1 MGAQESEYMELHR
14 KYQPR
19 TWDDFVGQ
27 DEIVAVLKQHV
38 IMGKHVQGRLFQ
50 GKAGTGKSSMVRV
63 FTKAMNC
70 SGRPEDSADPC
81 MVCDSCLT
89 FDANE
94 DGGMAYFN
102 ASDLDGVEAVRQI
115 ISSGRIQ
122 QNIKRPF
129 IVIDECHALSP
140 QAWRVF
146 LSYLD
151 NKDDLNLTPI
161 IFCTTDYRR
170 ITEPIDTRVQT
181 YKFKN
186 IKLATLKQYIRKIAA
201 AEELDI
207 TDAGVDWCAKNAG
220 GSARGALKR
229 IEEYMRN
236 PDIYN
241 QEESTATL
249 LLRNLVLGNLK
260 KLSVELE
267 SLGEIDGALRSGTET
282 SIALLT
288 NYLMFCDN
296 AEIDDSELPFDDIAK
311 RELAIN
317 RMGQT
322 LSIDLL
328 MQVLAI
334 LTSAFEGYVSFS
346 DEELIFKIAWV
357 RATALVD
364 KEVNSSWEPNGRR
377 FKRRKD

>member
-1 MGAQESEYMELHR
+1 MSAQESEYMELHR

-19 TWDDFVGQ
+19 AWGDFVGQ
-27 DEIVAVLKQHV
+27 DEIVTELKKHV

-70 SGRPEDSADPC
+70 TGRPEDSADPC

-94 DGGMAYFN
+94 DGGMTYFN
-102 ASDLDGVEAVRQI
+102 ASGLEGVEAVRQI

-122 QNIKRPF
+122 QNIKHPF

-241 QEESTATL
+241 QDESAATL
-249 LLRNLVLGNLK
+249 LLRGLVLADLK

-267 SLGEIDGALRSGTET
+267 SLGEIDGALRDSTET
-282 SIALLT
+282 SITLLT
-288 NYLMFCDN
+288 NYLMFCDK
-296 AEIDDSELPFDDIAK
+296 ADIDKSELPFYDISK
-311 RELAIN
+311 QELALN
-317 RMGQT
+317 TMGQK

-328 MQVLAI
+328 IRVLAI
-334 LTSAFEGYVSFS
+334 LTSTFEGYASFS
-346 DEELIFKIAWV
+346 DEALIFKIAWV
-357 RATALVD
+357 RATALVGSETD
-364 KEVNSSWEPNGRR
+364 PKWEANGRR
-377 FKRRKD
+377 FKR